1 MRKPSLLF
9 LCTGNSARSQ
19 MAEAWLRYYAG
30 DRFDVHSAGLQPKG
44 LNPYA
49 IRVMEERGINMSAH
63 RSKSVKEYLGV
74 VNFGFLVTVCSNA
87 EENCP
92 IFPGVSKRLYWPFE
106 DPAAFE
112 GSHAEKLDKFREIR
126 DQIEQKIKDWL
137 AEQKAETTQP
147 GQMTSNQE

>member
-1 MRKPSLLF
+1 
-9 LCTGNSARSQ
+9 

-63 RSKSVKEYLGV
+63 RSKAVKEYLGI
-74 VNFGFLVTVCSNA
+74 VNFGFLITVCSNA

-137 AEQKAETTQP
+137 AEQKI
-147 GQMTSNQE
+147 